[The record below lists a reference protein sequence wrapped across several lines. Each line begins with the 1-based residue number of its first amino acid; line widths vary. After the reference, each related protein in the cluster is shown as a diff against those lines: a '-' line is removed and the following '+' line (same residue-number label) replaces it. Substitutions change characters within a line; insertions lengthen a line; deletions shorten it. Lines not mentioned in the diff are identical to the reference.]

1 VRGHGR
7 VGDGQRPDAA
17 SLPPDLT
24 RRLIVAAL
32 VVVAFVVGI
41 IAGGQMDPIP
51 DTVND
56 VFGAKGQDATS
67 QAIDIIHDDYFH
79 TVDNKDLE
87 NASIGSIIA
96 HIKKRYNDRFSH
108 YFTPSEYD
116 QFKQGSSL
124 SGVGIAVNQ
133 VPEGLRVATVYKHTP
148 ARDGGI
154 QPGEIITGVNGHS
167 IAGKDA
173 NLVTNQI
180 RGPAGTKVTL
190 TVKSRDGKSRE
201 VTLTRAQVDIPQ
213 VTGRIETINGK
224 KVGYVRLAGFFPGA
238 HGELR
243 KEVENLYARGA
254 QGLIL
259 DLRGNGG
266 GLLTEGVLV
275 SIIFVPNGVIV
286 STHGRTQNTRT
297 FDATGDAL
305 PKHPM
310 VVLINGDTASAS
322 EIVTAA
328 LEQSGT
334 AKVVGTTSFG
344 KGTFQEV
351 IPLNNGGALDLT
363 VGQYLTRNGTSINDV
378 GIPPQVKAKDN
389 PDTKP
394 DEGLNKAL
402 QVLAPSL

>member
-1 VRGHGR
+1 M
-7 VGDGQRPDAA
+7 
-17 SLPPDLT
+17 S
-24 RRLIVAAL
+24 RRTLVIATAL
-32 VVVAFVVGI
+32 LVAFVVGI
-41 IAGGQMDPIP
+41 VAGGQVDAFRN
-51 DTVND
+51 TVND
-56 VFGAKGQDATS
+56 VFGNKSQDATE
-67 QAIDIIHDDYFH
+67 QAIDVIHDDYFH
-79 TVDNKDLE
+79 TVDKTDLE

-96 HIKKRYNDRFSH
+96 HIKQRYHDRFSH
-108 YFTPSEYD
+108 YFTKSEYD
-116 QFKQGSSL
+116 RFKQGSSL
-124 SGVGIAVNQ
+124 SGIGVAVNQ
-133 VPEGLRVATVYKHTP
+133 VKQGLRVATVYKGTP
-148 ARDGGI
+148 AREAGI
-154 QPGEIITGVNGHS
+154 QAGDIITAVNGQT

-173 NLVTNQI
+173 DVVTSEI

-190 TVKSRDGKSRE
+190 TIQSHDGSSRE
-201 VTLTRAQVDIPQ
+201 VTVTRREVEIPQ
-213 VTGRIETINGK
+213 VTGRIEKVGDK
-224 KVGYVRLAGFFPGA
+224 KIGYVRLAGFFPGA

-243 KEVENLYARGA
+243 KEVENLYAQGA

-266 GLLTEGVLV
+266 GLLTEAVLV
-275 SIIFVPNGVIV
+275 SSIFVPNGVIV

-297 FDATGDAL
+297 FDATGDSL
-305 PKHPM
+305 PRHPM

-328 LEQSGT
+328 LEQAGI

-351 IPLNNGGALDLT
+351 IPLKNGAALDLT

-389 PDTKP
+389 PSTKP

-402 QVLAPSL
+402 QTLAPQL